1 MRLIIAEKKSVGQA
15 IAAAIGGRAEPG
27 EGCLTLPGTI
37 VTWAQGH
44 LVELAE
50 PGEYEDR
57 TWDKWSMDDLP
68 IDPDPD
74 WRWTI
79 SRSQGAAGQYRTV
92 ARLIADPRVD
102 LLVNACDP
110 DREGE
115 AIFRRIIHHA
125 RTGKPAMRLW
135 VASLEPDAIRQAL
148 GSMRPERD
156 YDGLAAAA
164 DIRAKADWL
173 VGMNASRAY
182 TLTYDR
188 RLPVGRVQTPT
199 LALVA
204 DRDQAI
210 AGHRKT
216 PYWKVVA
223 DMGGWRLSSDRI
235 DDKETTGRLAR
246 SVTDGV
252 MHITEVDRARARQK
266 PPRLYDLTGLQKD
279 MARMHGI
286 TAARTLAALQQ
297 LYERGLA
304 SYPRTDSRYITH
316 DDLETL
322 HGLTQGTRLVDG
334 FIDPAA
340 KPAEPRYALVVD
352 DSKVAGH
359 TAILPTRALN
369 ARELARLDD
378 DQRKVITRVVRRMW
392 EAIGP
397 DRVHDVTKV
406 TATHDGRMFTS
417 RSDQTIEPGW
427 TLIEPAPATSGIKDA
442 GDEDDADDQT
452 ADVIPINLTEGIDL
466 HPISPVQVVQ
476 GETKPPARFTDATLL
491 AAMEHASRYVQD
503 RGLKHALDDDESHS
517 GGIGTPA
524 TRADII
530 EKLIKSGYMAR
541 HGRHLESTQTGR
553 LLVGIVS
560 PELKDIA
567 LTARMEQALSDVEH
581 GLTDPHQV
589 MQTFR
594 DLAHRI
600 PEQAARDADPAVMAG
615 SSKRREEYG
624 PCPKCGQPVVRTG
637 HVWQCST
644 NRSEKQPDGGWTLTA
659 GCGWKLFGTISGRK
673 LTDANVKT
681 LLGKGGIRL
690 KGFTS
695 KNGKTFDATLVP
707 DPDHGCRFD
716 FNNQGKDRK

>member
-79 SRSQGAAGQYRTV
+79 SRSKGAAGQYRTV

-235 DDKETTGRLAR
+235 DDQETTGRLAR

-279 MARMHGI
+279 MASMHGI

-541 HGRHLESTQTGR
+541 HGRHLESTQAGR

-600 PEQAARDADPAVMAG
+600 PEQAARDADPTIMAG

-624 PCPKCGQPVVRTG
+624 PCPRCGQPVVRTG

-673 LTDANVKT
+673 LTNTNVRT

>member
-79 SRSQGAAGQYRTV
+79 SRSKGAAGQYRTV

-235 DDKETTGRLAR
+235 DDQETTGRLAR

>member
-235 DDKETTGRLAR
+235 DDQEAAGRLAR

-252 MHITEVDRARARQK
+252 MHITEVDRARVRQK

-334 FIDPAA
+334 FISPEAR
-340 KPAEPRYALVVD
+340 PAEPRYALVVD

-378 DQRKVITRVVRRMW
+378 DQRKVIIRVVRRMW

-406 TATHDGRMFTS
+406 TATHDGRMFTG
-417 RSDQTIEPGW
+417 RSDQTIESGW

-452 ADVIPINLTEGIDL
+452 ADVIPVNLNEGVDL
-466 HPISPVQVVQ
+466 HPISPARVVQ

-491 AAMEHASRYVQD
+491 AAMEHASRYVED
-503 RGLKHALDDDESHS
+503 RGLKNALDDDESHS

-581 GLTDPHQV
+581 GLSEPRQV

-624 PCPKCGQPVVRTG
+624 PCPRCGQPVVRTG

-644 NRSEKQPDGGWTLTA
+644 NRSEKQSDGGWTLTA

>member
-15 IAAAIGGRAEPG
+15 IADAIGGQREPG
-27 EGCLTLPGTI
+27 DGYLTLPGTI

-44 LVELAE
+44 LVDLAT
-50 PGEYEDR
+50 PAEYKDR
-57 TWDKWSMDDLP
+57 TWDKWTMDDLP
-68 IDPDPD
+68 IDPGHD
-74 WRWTI
+74 WQWTI
-79 SRSQGAAGQYRTV
+79 SRSKGAATQYRTV
-92 ARLIADPRVD
+92 ARLINDPRVD

-115 AIFRRIIHHA
+115 AIFRRITGYAHA
-125 RTGKPAMRLW
+125 NKTATRLW
-135 VASLEPDAIRQAL
+135 VASLEPEAIRQAL
-148 GSMRPERD
+148 ETMRPEHD

-182 TLTYDR
+182 TLTYNR
-188 RLPVGRVQTPT
+188 RFPVGRVQTPT
-199 LALVA
+199 LALVV

-223 DMGGWRLSSDRI
+223 DMGGWRLTGERL
-235 DDKETTGRLAR
+235 DDQAKAVEIAR

-252 MHITEVDRARARQK
+252 MHVTKVDRERARQK

-286 TAARTLAALQQ
+286 TAARTLDALQH
-297 LYERGLA
+297 LYERKLA

-322 HGLTQGTRLVDG
+322 HQLTQGNRLVDG

-340 KPAEPRYALVVD
+340 RPDEPRYELVVD

-359 TAILPTRALN
+359 TAILPTRLLDAH
-369 ARELARLDD
+369 ELDTLDD
-378 DQRKVITRVVRRMW
+378 DQRKVITRIVRRMW
-392 EAIGP
+392 EAIGK

-406 TATHDGRMFTS
+406 TARHGDHTFTS
-417 RSDQTIEPGW
+417 GSDQTIEPGW
-427 TLIEPAPATSGIKDA
+427 TMIEHEHATSKPDNT
-442 GDEDDADDQT
+442 DDDDDQ
-452 ADVIPINLTEGIDL
+452 AGNVIPVNLTPDIDL
-466 HPISPVQVVQ
+466 HPISPAQVVQ

-491 AAMEHASRYVQD
+491 AAMEHASRYIED
-503 RGLKHALDDDESHS
+503 TSLKHALDDDESHS

-530 EKLIKSGYMAR
+530 EKLLKAGYLER
-541 HGRHLESTQTGR
+541 HGKHLESTPSGR

-560 PELKDIA
+560 PELRDVA
-567 LTARMEQALSDVEH
+567 LTARMERDLSDVEH
-581 GLTDPHQV
+581 DRTDPGKV
-589 MQTFR
+589 MEAFR
-594 DLAHRI
+594 SYARRI
-600 PEQAARDADPAVMAG
+600 PEQATRNVDRTAIADHTR
-615 SSKRREEYG
+615 RREEYG
-624 PCPKCGQPVVRTG
+624 PCPKCGSPVVKTG
-637 HVWQCST
+637 RIWQCST
-644 NRSEKQPDGGWTLTA
+644 NRNEKQPDGGWKQVE

-673 LTDANVKT
+673 LTDANVRT

-690 KGFTS
+690 KGFTAR
-695 KNGKTFDATLVP
+695 NGNTFDATIVP
-707 DPDHGCRFD
+707 DPEHGCRFD
-716 FNNQGKDRK
+716 FQDHGKNRK

>member
-44 LVELAE
+44 LVEIAE

-79 SRSQGAAGQYRTV
+79 SRSKGAAGQYRTV

-235 DDKETTGRLAR
+235 DDQETTGRLAR

-369 ARELARLDD
+369 ARELARFDD

-406 TATHDGRMFTS
+406 TATHDGRMFTG
-417 RSDQTIEPGW
+417 RSDQTIESGW
-427 TLIEPAPATSGIKDA
+427 TLIEPAPVKSGVKDA

-452 ADVIPINLTEGIDL
+452 ADVIPVNLNEGVDL
-466 HPISPVQVVQ
+466 HPISPAQVVQ

-491 AAMEHASRYVQD
+491 AAMEHASRYVED
-503 RGLKHALDDDESHS
+503 RGLKNALDDDESHS

-541 HGRHLESTQTGR
+541 RGRHLESTQTGR

-581 GLTDPHQV
+581 GLSEPRQV

-594 DLAHRI
+594 DLAHLI

-624 PCPKCGQPVVRTG
+624 PCPRCGQPVVRTG

-644 NRSEKQPDGGWTLTA
+644 NRSEKQSDGGWTLTE

-707 DPDHGCRFD
+707 DPDRGCRFD

>member
-79 SRSQGAAGQYRTV
+79 SRSKGAAGQYRTV

-235 DDKETTGRLAR
+235 DDQETTGRLAR

-600 PEQAARDADPAVMAG
+600 PEQAARDADPAVMAV

-690 KGFTS
+690 KGFTT

>member
-79 SRSQGAAGQYRTV
+79 SRSKGAAGQYRTV

-235 DDKETTGRLAR
+235 DDQETTGRLAR

-406 TATHDGRMFTS
+406 TATHDGRMFTG

-452 ADVIPINLTEGIDL
+452 ADVIPINLTEGVDL

-594 DLAHRI
+594 DLAHLI

-624 PCPKCGQPVVRTG
+624 PCPRCGQPVVRTG

-644 NRSEKQPDGGWTLTA
+644 NRSEKQPDGGWTLTE

>member
-79 SRSQGAAGQYRTV
+79 SRSKGAAGQYRTV

-235 DDKETTGRLAR
+235 DDQETTGRLAR

-594 DLAHRI
+594 DLAHLI

-624 PCPKCGQPVVRTG
+624 PCPRCGQPVVRTG

-644 NRSEKQPDGGWTLTA
+644 NRSEKQPDGGWTLVE

>member
-79 SRSQGAAGQYRTV
+79 SRSKGAAGQYRTV

-148 GSMRPERD
+148 GSMCPERD

-235 DDKETTGRLAR
+235 DDQETTGRLAR

-359 TAILPTRALN
+359 TAIMPTRALN

-392 EAIGP
+392 EAIGQ

-517 GGIGTPA
+517 GGIGAPA

-541 HGRHLESTQTGR
+541 RGRHLESTQTGR

-581 GLTDPHQV
+581 GLSEPRQV

-644 NRSEKQPDGGWTLTA
+644 NRSEKQSDGGWTLTA

-707 DPDHGCRFD
+707 DPDRGCRFD

>member
-235 DDKETTGRLAR
+235 DDQETTGRLAR

-567 LTARMEQALSDVEH
+567 LTAHMEQALSDVEH

>member
-74 WRWTI
+74 WLWTI
-79 SRSQGAAGQYRTV
+79 SRSQGAADQYRIV

-135 VASLEPDAIRQAL
+135 AASLEPDAIRHAL

-210 AGHRKT
+210 ADHRKT

-235 DDKETTGRLAR
+235 DDQETTGRLAR

-252 MHITEVDRARARQK
+252 MHITEVERARVRQK

-322 HGLTQGTRLVDG
+322 HQLTRGTGLVDG

-340 KPAEPRYALVVD
+340 RPVEPRYALVVD

-369 ARELARLDD
+369 ARELDRLDD
-378 DQRKVITRVVRRMW
+378 DQRKVITCIVRRMW
-392 EAIGP
+392 EAIGQ

-406 TATHDGRMFTS
+406 TAVHDGHTFTS

-427 TLIEPAPATSGIKDA
+427 TLIEPAADMRGTGDA
-442 GDEDDADDQT
+442 GDGDDDADQQGN
-452 ADVIPINLTEGIDL
+452 VIPVNLNEGVDL
-466 HPISPVQVVQ
+466 HPISPAQVVQ

-491 AAMEHASRYVQD
+491 AAMEHASRYVED
-503 RGLKHALDDDESHS
+503 RGLKYALDDDESHS

-594 DLAHRI
+594 DLAHHI

-615 SSKRREEYG
+615 SSIQREEYG
-624 PCPKCGQPVVRTG
+624 PCPRCGQPVVRTG

-644 NRSEKQPDGGWTLTA
+644 NRSEKQPDGGWTLTE

-673 LTDANVKT
+673 LTDANVRT
-681 LLGKGGIRL
+681 LLNKGGIRL

-695 KNGKTFDATLVP
+695 KTGRTFDATLVP
-707 DPDHGCRFD
+707 DPEHGCRFD
-716 FNNQGKDRK
+716 FDDHGRNRK

>member
-1 MRLIIAEKKSVGQA
+1 MRLIIAEKRSVGQA
-15 IAAAIGGRAEPG
+15 IADAIGGHIEHG
-27 EGCLTLPGTI
+27 NGCLTLPDTV

-57 TWDKWSMDDLP
+57 SWGKWSMDGLP

-74 WRWTI
+74 WQWTI
-79 SRSQGAAGQYRTV
+79 SRSKGAAEQYRTV

-115 AIFRRIIHHA
+115 AIFRRITRHAHA
-125 RTGKPAMRLW
+125 RKPMMRLW
-135 VASLEPDAIRQAL
+135 AASLEPDAIRQAL
-148 GSMRPERD
+148 ETMSPERE

-199 LALVA
+199 LALVT

-210 AGHRKT
+210 AEHRKT

-223 DMGGWRLSSDRI
+223 DMGGWRLASERI
-235 DDKETTGRLAR
+235 GDQETAGRLAR

-252 MHITEVDRARARQK
+252 MHVTETGRSRARQK
-266 PPRLYDLTGLQKD
+266 PPHLYDLTGLQKD

-286 TAARTLAALQQ
+286 TAARTLAALQR
-297 LYERGLA
+297 LYELKLA

-322 HGLTQGTRLVDG
+322 HELTQGTGLVDG

-340 KPAEPRYALVVD
+340 RPAEPRYALVVD

-369 ARELARLDD
+369 SRELDRLDD
-378 DQRKVITRVVRRMW
+378 DQRKVITRIVRRMW
-392 EAIGP
+392 EAIGQ
-397 DRVHDVTKV
+397 DRVHDVTKI
-406 TATHDGRMFTS
+406 TATHDGHTFTS

-427 TLIEPAPATSGIKDA
+427 TRIEPATDTRGTGDA
-442 GDEDDADDQT
+442 GDGDDDADQQGN
-452 ADVIPINLTEGIDL
+452 VIPVNLTEGIDL
-466 HPISPVQVVQ
+466 HPIHPAQVVQ

-503 RGLKHALDDDESHS
+503 RELKHALDDDESHS

-530 EKLIKSGYMAR
+530 EKLIKSGYLER

-553 LLVGIVS
+553 LLVRIVS

-581 GLTDPHQV
+581 GSADPDRV
-589 MQTFR
+589 MGTFR
-594 DLAHRI
+594 ELAHHI
-600 PEQAARDADPAVMAG
+600 PEQAAHDADPTIMAG
-615 SSKRREEYG
+615 QTSRRKEYG
-624 PCPKCGQPVVRTG
+624 PCPRCGQPVVRTG

-644 NRSEKQPDGGWTLTA
+644 NKNEKQPDGGWKQVR

-673 LTDANVKT
+673 LTDANVRT
-681 LLGKGGIRL
+681 LLNKGGIRL

-707 DPDHGCRFD
+707 DPEHGCRFD
-716 FNNQGKDRK
+716 FNDHGRNRK

>member
-79 SRSQGAAGQYRTV
+79 SRSKGAAGQYRTV

-235 DDKETTGRLAR
+235 DDQETTGRLAR

-252 MHITEVDRARARQK
+252 MHITEVDRARVRQK

-340 KPAEPRYALVVD
+340 RPAEPRYALVVD

-406 TATHDGRMFTS
+406 TATHDGRMFTG
-417 RSDQTIEPGW
+417 RSDQTIESGW
-427 TLIEPAPATSGIKDA
+427 TLIEPAPVKRGVKDA

-452 ADVIPINLTEGIDL
+452 ADVIPVNLNEGVDL
-466 HPISPVQVVQ
+466 HPISPARVVQ

-491 AAMEHASRYVQD
+491 AAMEHASRYVED
-503 RGLKHALDDDESHS
+503 RGLKYALDDDESHS

-594 DLAHRI
+594 DLAHLI
-600 PEQAARDADPAVMAG
+600 PEQAARDADPTIMAG
-615 SSKRREEYG
+615 SSIQREEYG
-624 PCPKCGQPVVRTG
+624 PCPRCGQPVVRTG

-681 LLGKGGIRL
+681 LLNKGGIRL

-695 KNGKTFDATLVP
+695 KTGRTFDATLVP
-707 DPDHGCRFD
+707 DPEHGCRFD
-716 FNNQGKDRK
+716 FDDHGRNRK

>member
-235 DDKETTGRLAR
+235 DDQETTGRLAR

-491 AAMEHASRYVQD
+491 AAMEHASRYVED

-615 SSKRREEYG
+615 SSIQREEYG

>member
-235 DDKETTGRLAR
+235 DDQETTGRLAR

-491 AAMEHASRYVQD
+491 AAMEHASRYVED
-503 RGLKHALDDDESHS
+503 RGLKNALDDDESHS

-600 PEQAARDADPAVMAG
+600 PEQAARDADPTIMAG
-615 SSKRREEYG
+615 RSIQREEYG
-624 PCPKCGQPVVRTG
+624 PCPRCGQPVVRTG

-644 NRSEKQPDGGWTLTA
+644 NRSEKQPDGGWTLTE

-673 LTDANVKT
+673 LTNTNVKT

-695 KNGKTFDATLVP
+695 KNGKTFDAMLVP

>member
-79 SRSQGAAGQYRTV
+79 SRSKGAAGQYRTV

-235 DDKETTGRLAR
+235 DDQETTGRLAR

-624 PCPKCGQPVVRTG
+624 PCPKCGQPVVRAG

>member
-235 DDKETTGRLAR
+235 DDQETTGRLAR

-392 EAIGP
+392 EAIGQ

-406 TATHDGRMFTS
+406 TATHDGRMFTG

-466 HPISPVQVVQ
+466 HPISPVQVVK

-503 RGLKHALDDDESHS
+503 RGLKNALDDDESHS

-594 DLAHRI
+594 DLAHLI

-624 PCPKCGQPVVRTG
+624 PCPRCGQPVVRTG

-644 NRSEKQPDGGWTLTA
+644 NRSEKQPDGGWTLTE

-673 LTDANVKT
+673 LTDANVRT

>member
-79 SRSQGAAGQYRTV
+79 SRSKGAAGQYRTV

-235 DDKETTGRLAR
+235 DDQEAAGRLAR

-406 TATHDGRMFTS
+406 TATHDGRMFTG
-417 RSDQTIEPGW
+417 RSDQTIESGW
-427 TLIEPAPATSGIKDA
+427 TLIEPAPVKSGVKDA

-452 ADVIPINLTEGIDL
+452 ADVIPVNLNEGVDL
-466 HPISPVQVVQ
+466 HPISPARVVQ

-491 AAMEHASRYVQD
+491 AAMEHASRYVED
-503 RGLKHALDDDESHS
+503 RGLKNALDDDESHS

-594 DLAHRI
+594 DLAHLI

-624 PCPKCGQPVVRTG
+624 PCPRCGQPVVRTG

-644 NRSEKQPDGGWTLTA
+644 NRSEKQPDGGWTLTE

-673 LTDANVKT
+673 LTDANVRT

>member
-79 SRSQGAAGQYRTV
+79 SRSKGAAGQYRTV

-235 DDKETTGRLAR
+235 DDQETTGRLAR

-600 PEQAARDADPAVMAG
+600 PEQAARDADPAVMAV

>member
-235 DDKETTGRLAR
+235 DDQETTGRLAR

-615 SSKRREEYG
+615 SSIQREEYG

-644 NRSEKQPDGGWTLTA
+644 NRSEKQPDGGWTLTE

-681 LLGKGGIRL
+681 LLAKGGIRL

>member
-79 SRSQGAAGQYRTV
+79 SRSKGAAGQYRTV

-199 LALVA
+199 LALVT

-210 AGHRKT
+210 ADHRKT

-235 DDKETTGRLAR
+235 DDQETTGRLAR

-624 PCPKCGQPVVRTG
+624 PCPRCGQPVVRTG

-644 NRSEKQPDGGWTLTA
+644 NRSEKQPDGGWTLTE

-673 LTDANVKT
+673 LTNTNVRT
-681 LLGKGGIRL
+681 LLAKGGIRL

>member
-79 SRSQGAAGQYRTV
+79 SRSKGAAGQYRTV

-115 AIFRRIIHHA
+115 AIFRHIIHHA

-235 DDKETTGRLAR
+235 DDQETTGRLAR

-304 SYPRTDSRYITH
+304 SYPRTDSRYITP

>member
-79 SRSQGAAGQYRTV
+79 SRSKGAAGQYRTV

-210 AGHRKT
+210 ADHRKT

-235 DDKETTGRLAR
+235 DDQEAAGRLAR

-286 TAARTLAALQQ
+286 TAARTLAALQR
-297 LYERGLA
+297 LYELKLA

-334 FIDPAA
+334 FIDPEAR
-340 KPAEPRYALVVD
+340 PAEPRYALVVD

-359 TAILPTRALN
+359 TAILPTRVLDSQT
-369 ARELARLDD
+369 LDQLDD

-397 DRVHDVTKV
+397 DRVHDITKV
-406 TATHDGRMFTS
+406 TATHDGRMFTG

-427 TLIEPAPATSGIKDA
+427 TLIEPAPATSGVKDA
-442 GDEDDADDQT
+442 GDEDDADDHT
-452 ADVIPINLTEGIDL
+452 ADVIPVNLNEGVDL
-466 HPISPVQVVQ
+466 HPISPARVVQ
-476 GETKPPARFTDATLL
+476 GETKPPSRFTDATLL
-491 AAMEHASRYVQD
+491 AAMEHASRYVED
-503 RGLKHALDDDESHS
+503 RGLKNALDDDESHS

-567 LTARMEQALSDVEH
+567 LTARMEQALSDAEH
-581 GLTDPHQV
+581 GLTEPRQV

-594 DLAHRI
+594 DLAHLI

-624 PCPKCGQPVVRTG
+624 PCPRCGQPVVRTG

-644 NRSEKQPDGGWTLTA
+644 NRSEKQPDGGWTLTE

-673 LTDANVKT
+673 LTDANVRT

>member
-79 SRSQGAAGQYRTV
+79 SRSKGAAGQYRTV

-235 DDKETTGRLAR
+235 DDQEAAGRLAR

-406 TATHDGRMFTS
+406 TATHDGRMFTG
-417 RSDQTIEPGW
+417 RSDQTIESGW
-427 TLIEPAPATSGIKDA
+427 TLIEPAPVKSGVKDA

-452 ADVIPINLTEGIDL
+452 ADVIPVNLNEGIDL
-466 HPISPVQVVQ
+466 HPISPARVVQ

-491 AAMEHASRYVQD
+491 AAMEHASRYVED
-503 RGLKHALDDDESHS
+503 RGLKNALDDDESHS

-594 DLAHRI
+594 DLAHLI

-624 PCPKCGQPVVRTG
+624 PCPRCGQPVVRTG

-644 NRSEKQPDGGWTLTA
+644 NRSEKQPDGGWTLTE

-673 LTDANVKT
+673 LTDANVRT

>member
-79 SRSQGAAGQYRTV
+79 SRSKGAAGQYRTV
-92 ARLIADPRVD
+92 ARLIGDPRVD

-235 DDKETTGRLAR
+235 DDQEAAGRLAR
-246 SVTDGV
+246 SVNDGV
-252 MHITEVDRARARQK
+252 MHITGVERGRVRQK

-334 FIDPAA
+334 FISPEAR
-340 KPAEPRYALVVD
+340 PAEPRYALVVD

-359 TAILPTRALN
+359 TAILPTRVLDAQTLDQ
-369 ARELARLDD
+369 LDD
-378 DQRKVITRVVRRMW
+378 DQRKVIIRVVRRMW

-406 TATHDGRMFTS
+406 TATHDGRMFTG

-452 ADVIPINLTEGIDL
+452 ADVIPVNLNEGVDL
-466 HPISPVQVVQ
+466 HPISPAQVVQ
-476 GETKPPARFTDATLL
+476 GETKPPSRFTDATLL
-491 AAMEHASRYVQD
+491 AAMEHASRYVED

-530 EKLIKSGYMAR
+530 EKLIRSGYMAR
-541 HGRHLESTQTGR
+541 RGRHLESTQTGR

-581 GLTDPHQV
+581 GLTEPRQV

-594 DLAHRI
+594 DLAHLI

-624 PCPKCGQPVVRTG
+624 PCPRCGQPVVRTG

-644 NRSEKQPDGGWTLTA
+644 NRSEKQSDGGWTLVE
-659 GCGWKLFGTISGRK
+659 GCGWKLFGTIGGRK
-673 LTDANVKT
+673 LTDANVRT

-707 DPDHGCRFD
+707 DPDRGCRFD

>member
-79 SRSQGAAGQYRTV
+79 SRSKGAAGQYRTV

-235 DDKETTGRLAR
+235 DDQETTGRLAR

-624 PCPKCGQPVVRTG
+624 PCPRCGQPVVRTG

-644 NRSEKQPDGGWTLTA
+644 NRSEKQPDGGWTLTE

-673 LTDANVKT
+673 LTDANVRT

-695 KNGKTFDATLVP
+695 KTGRTFDATLVP
-707 DPDHGCRFD
+707 DPEHGCRFD
-716 FNNQGKDRK
+716 FDDHGRNRK

>member
-79 SRSQGAAGQYRTV
+79 SRSKGAAGQYRTV

-235 DDKETTGRLAR
+235 DDQETTGRLAR

-466 HPISPVQVVQ
+466 HPISPARVVQ

-637 HVWQCST
+637 HVWHCST

>member
-79 SRSQGAAGQYRTV
+79 SRSKGAAGQYRTV

-235 DDKETTGRLAR
+235 DDQEAAGRLAR

-340 KPAEPRYALVVD
+340 RPAEPRYALVVD

-359 TAILPTRALN
+359 TAILPTRVLDAQTLDQ
-369 ARELARLDD
+369 LDD
-378 DQRKVITRVVRRMW
+378 DQRKVIIRVVRRMW

-406 TATHDGRMFTS
+406 TATHDGRMFTG
-417 RSDQTIEPGW
+417 RSDQTIESGW
-427 TLIEPAPATSGIKDA
+427 TLIEPAPVKSGVKDA
-442 GDEDDADDQT
+442 GDEDDADDHT
-452 ADVIPINLTEGIDL
+452 ADVIPVNLNEGVDL
-466 HPISPVQVVQ
+466 HPISPARVVQ

-491 AAMEHASRYVQD
+491 AAMEHASRYVED

-541 HGRHLESTQTGR
+541 RGRHLESTQTGR

-581 GLTDPHQV
+581 GLTDPRQV

-594 DLAHRI
+594 DLAHLI

-624 PCPKCGQPVVRTG
+624 PCPRCGQPVVRTG

-644 NRSEKQPDGGWTLTA
+644 NRSEKQSDGGWTLTE

-673 LTDANVKT
+673 LTDANVRT

>member
-74 WRWTI
+74 WLWTI
-79 SRSQGAAGQYRTV
+79 SRSKGAAGQYRTV

-115 AIFRRIIHHA
+115 AIFRRIIHRA

-135 VASLEPDAIRQAL
+135 VASLEPDAIRHAL

-235 DDKETTGRLAR
+235 DDQETAGRLAR

-279 MARMHGI
+279 MARIHGI

-334 FIDPAA
+334 FISPEAR
-340 KPAEPRYALVVD
+340 PAEPRYALVVD

-359 TAILPTRALN
+359 TAILPTRVLDAQTLDQ
-369 ARELARLDD
+369 LDD
-378 DQRKVITRVVRRMW
+378 DQRKVITCVVRRMW
-392 EAIGP
+392 EAVGQ

-406 TATHDGRMFTS
+406 TATHDHHTFTG

-427 TLIEPAPATSGIKDA
+427 TLIEPTPATSVIKDA

-452 ADVIPINLTEGIDL
+452 ADVIPVNLNEGVDL

-476 GETKPPARFTDATLL
+476 GETKPPSRFTDATLL
-491 AAMEHASRYVQD
+491 AAMEHASRYVED

-567 LTARMEQALSDVEH
+567 LTARMEQTLSDVEH

-594 DLAHRI
+594 DLAHHI

-615 SSKRREEYG
+615 SSIQREEYG
-624 PCPKCGQPVVRTG
+624 PCPRCGQPVVRTG

-644 NRSEKQPDGGWTLTA
+644 NRSEKQPDGGWTLTE

-673 LTDANVKT
+673 LTDANVRT
-681 LLGKGGIRL
+681 LLNKGGIRL

-695 KNGKTFDATLVP
+695 KTGRTFDATLVP
-707 DPDHGCRFD
+707 DPEHGCRFEFD
-716 FNNQGKDRK
+716 DHGRNRK

>member
-79 SRSQGAAGQYRTV
+79 SRSKGAAGQYRTV

-235 DDKETTGRLAR
+235 DDQETTGRLAR

-334 FIDPAA
+334 FIDPAG

-466 HPISPVQVVQ
+466 HPISPARVVQ

-491 AAMEHASRYVQD
+491 AAMEHASRYVED

-594 DLAHRI
+594 DLAHLI
-600 PEQAARDADPAVMAG
+600 PEQAARDADPTIMAG

-624 PCPKCGQPVVRTG
+624 PCPRCGQPVVRTG

-673 LTDANVKT
+673 LTNTNVRT